1 MHTKSELLDLL
12 RARGLRLTKR
22 LGQHYLVDPRLTTR
36 LVSACGL
43 TARDTVIE
51 IGAGLGALTDL
62 LAASAGQVIAVEVDR
77 AVCQAL
83 KERMAAYP
91 NVEVRCQDI
100 LSFPW
105 AQQPGCRV
113 VGAMP
118 YLLTSPIL
126 VMLAERP
133 VPIADAWLGMQR
145 EVADRLT
152 ARPGTK
158 AYGRLTILV
167 QYRFTV
173 EQVLRIPRQAFFP
186 PPAVESAWVHLTPRP
201 AAAPTAVGVADER
214 VFFDVVRAAFSQRRK
229 TLLNCLGQ
237 LASVRV
243 TRQQAQ
249 QALEAAG
256 LPADIR
262 GEALS
267 LEEFAGLA
275 NVVNQRGQSMIQ

>member
-1 MHTKSELLDLL
+1 
-12 RARGLRLTKR
+12 
-22 LGQHYLVDPRLTTR
+22 
-36 LVSACGL
+36 
-43 TARDTVIE
+43 
-51 IGAGLGALTDL
+51 
-62 LAASAGQVIAVEVDR
+62 
-77 AVCQAL
+77 
-83 KERMAAYP
+83 MAAHP
-91 NVEVRCQDI
+91 NVEVRCEDI
-100 LSFPW
+100 LAFPW
-105 AQQPGCRV
+105 AQHPGCRV

-173 EQVLRIPRQAFFP
+173 EQVLRMGRQAFFP
-186 PPAVESAWVHLTPRP
+186 PPAVGSAWVHLTPRP
-201 AAAPTAVGVADER
+201 PAAAVEDER

-237 LASVRV
+237 LTGVRV
-243 TRQQAQ
+243 SREQAQ

-256 LPADIR
+256 LPAGVR

-267 LEEFAGLA
+267 LEEFARLA
-275 NVVNQRGQSMIQ
+275 NVMSRREQSVIQ